1 MAALPPYR
9 PSGGGGGGSNG
20 IGMGNMAVGAV
31 RMENFMAELP
41 RSIFSWDGRNR
52 TLSHDP
58 AAAVVVS
65 DMPLFRNAL
74 ARHIQVNTDDELLDL
89 RDAILRAP
97 LWMTCTIR
105 SQKSAISRLSSTG
118 SDDYAAAE
126 EESRIKGSF
135 IMLVNTHHA
144 GIRTQL
150 LEAFAHA
157 IGRASMGRRYT
168 LRVSFTNAMKEF
180 YKEYL
185 RGQGIRGAFTITG
198 ASFRV
203 SSAHRNDRW
212 AFVTDLWKK
221 TGEMRHNVH
230 AKVSYLEFSTR
241 VIQEKPRYMKE
252 VDHHR
257 FPRGSSHSGYR
268 VERFFHG

>member
-1 MAALPPYR
+1 MVTK
-9 PSGGGGGGSNG
+9 S
-20 IGMGNMAVGAV
+20 
-31 RMENFMAELP
+31 
-41 RSIFSWDGRNR
+41 
-52 TLSHDP
+52 
-58 AAAVVVS
+58 
-65 DMPLFRNAL
+65 
-74 ARHIQVNTDDELLDL
+74 RHIQVNTDDELLDL

-168 LRVSFTNAMKEF
+168 LRFLPLLLQTTKIKDLNQTSVTMVSFTNAMKEF